1 MEKLLCMKVI
11 SVIFFRQKIIEIII
25 PKLHN
30 EKIYERWDKYN
41 NLVLDRPDIEY
52 DTVNNTKI
60 FFTYGDGIVGA
71 HSYCKNSKN
80 FLYVKDME
88 NEEYEQD
95 EVDKREKNL
104 KKKKKYT
111 LI

>member
-1 MEKLLCMKVI
+1 M
-11 SVIFFRQKIIEIII
+11 
-25 PKLHN
+25 
-30 EKIYERWDKYN
+30 
-41 NLVLDRPDIEY
+41 
-52 DTVNNTKI
+52 
-60 FFTYGDGIVGA
+60 GA

>member
-1 MEKLLCMKVI
+1 MILLTTQ
-11 SVIFFRQKIIEIII
+11 R
-25 PKLHN
+25 
-30 EKIYERWDKYN
+30 Y
-41 NLVLDRPDIEY
+41 
-52 DTVNNTKI
+52 

-80 FLYVKDME
+80 FLYVKYME

-104 KKKKKYT
+104 KKKYT